1 MKLIKYLYLIVFVP
15 AIILSS
21 CQEDETQSPGKD
33 ILSFTF
39 PEFDPDVEA
48 EIDQESKTIK
58 LEFPYLTELSNLTP
72 RIEVSPGATID
83 PPSGE
88 PQDFS
93 DPVLYVVTASDGMQ
107 KVYTVI
113 SETGPSNENE
123 ILSFSFPGIF
133 VDAVV
138 DGSNVSA
145 RVPYGTDV
153 TALVP
158 DIEISSGATIAPNDG
173 AAQNFSSPVTYTVS
187 AANGET
193 QEFTV
198 ELIIDEQPTA
208 IRGVWVT
215 DVSSVLT
222 SRENIVAAVESVAAL
237 NMNTIFMVTWNQAM
251 TTYPSDIMEN
261 LTGTR
266 IDPRY
271 GSRDPLQEM
280 IEEAHARGIKVMA
293 WFEYG
298 FAANYA
304 SPDKSLSLSEQIQQS
319 GGPLLQAKPEWAG
332 VDQNGDLLEK
342 NNFIWMNALHPNVQE
357 FMTSLMLE
365 VVQNYDIDGVQGDD
379 RLPAMP
385 SEGGYDDYTVN
396 LYQQEFG
403 TDPPTSTKNSAWL
416 RWRANILNDYAA
428 HLYDT
433 VKYTDPN
440 AIVAMSPSPMDFGFV
455 EYLQDWPDWVNN
467 GHADIVSPQLYRREN
482 QGIEVYNSLLNYQL
496 SKLDPDKVSTFYPG
510 LLIALASYYPSAE
523 FFADMVQSNR
533 ANGVSGE
540 VYFYYLGLAR
550 NEDVIKALYPAP
562 AIYPTF

>member
-1 MKLIKYLYLIVFVP
+1 MKLNRIFYILLLLPVIL
-15 AIILSS
+15 LSS
-21 CQEDETQSPGKD
+21 CSEDEPSVPPNS
-33 ILSFTF
+33 ILSFSFTA
-39 PEFDPDVEA
+39 FDPTVEGQ
-48 EIDQESKTIK
+48 IDQQTKTITV
-58 LEFPYLTELSNLTP
+58 EFPYGTDLTNLAP
-72 RIEVSPGATID
+72 QIEVSPGSTVD

-93 DPVLYVVTASDGMQ
+93 DPILYIISDTEDNQ
-107 KVYTVI
+107 KVYTVL

-123 ILSFSFPGIF
+123 ILAFSFPDIF

-138 DGSNVSA
+138 DGNSISA
-145 RVPYGTDV
+145 SVPYGTDV
-153 TALVP
+153 TSLVP
-158 DIEISSGATIAPNDG
+158 DIEINAGATISPNDG
-173 AAQNFSSPVTYTVS
+173 VSQNFSSPVTYKVT
-187 AANGET
+187 AANGEI
-193 QEFTV
+193 EDFSV
-198 ELIIDEQPTA
+198 KVIENEQQTA
-208 IRGVWVT
+208 IRGVWIT

-222 SRENIVAAVESVAAL
+222 SRANIIEAVEKVAEL

-251 TTYPSDIMEN
+251 TTYPSDIMES
-261 LTGTR
+261 LTGTK

-304 SPDKSLSLSEQIQQS
+304 SLDKSLSLSEQIQQS
-319 GGPLLQAKPEWAG
+319 GGPVLQAKPEWAG

-342 NNFIWMNALHPNVQE
+342 NSFIWMNGLHPEVQE

-385 SEGGYDDYTVN
+385 SEGGYDNYTVN
-396 LYQQEFG
+396 RYQQEIG
-403 TDPPTSTKNSAWL
+403 TIPPTGTKNSAWL
-416 RWRANILNDYAA
+416 QWRANILNEYAA

-440 AIVAMSPSPMDFGFV
+440 VVVAMSPSPMNFGYV
-455 EYLQDWPDWVNN
+455 EYLQDWPAWVNN
-467 GHADIVSPQLYRREN
+467 GNADIVSPQLYRRDN
-482 QGIEVYNSLLNYQL
+482 QGIGVYNNLLNNQL
-496 SKLDPDKVSTFYPG
+496 TKIDQDKVLTFYPG
-510 LLIALASYYPSAE
+510 LLIALGPYSPSAE

-540 VYFYYLGLAR
+540 VYFYYLGLNR

>member
-1 MKLIKYLYLIVFVP
+1 MKMNKIFYILFFLPVVF
-15 AIILSS
+15 ITS
-21 CQEDETQSPGKD
+21 CNEDEPSVPQRS

-39 PEFDPDVEA
+39 PAFDPTVEGQ
-48 EIDQESKTIK
+48 IDQQTKTITV
-58 LEFPYLTELSNLTP
+58 EFPYGTDLTNLAP
-72 RIEVSPGATID
+72 QIEVSPGSTVA

-88 PQDFS
+88 KQDFS
-93 DPVLYVVTASDGMQ
+93 DPVLYVVTDQDGFD
-107 KVYTVI
+107 KVYTVL
-113 SETGPSNENE
+113 SELGASNENE
-123 ILSFSFPGIF
+123 IISFRFPNIY

-138 DGSNVSA
+138 DGSNVTA

-153 TALVP
+153 TSLMP
-158 DIEISSGATIAPNDG
+158 DIKISAGATITPNDG
-173 AAQNFSSPVTYTVS
+173 VEQNFSSPVTYTIT
-187 AANGET
+187 AANEET
-193 QEFTV
+193 RDFTV
-198 ELIIDEQPTA
+198 EVIEDDQQTA
-208 IRGVWVT
+208 IRGVWLT

-222 SRENIVAAVESVAAL
+222 SRENIIAAVEKVAEL

-298 FAANYA
+298 FAVNYT
-304 SPDKSLSLSEQIQQS
+304 SPNKSLSLSEQIQQS
-319 GGPLLQAKPEWAG
+319 GGPVLQAKPDWAG
-332 VDQNGDLLEK
+332 VDVNGDLLEK
-342 NNFIWMNALHPNVQE
+342 NNFIWMNGLHPEVQK

-365 VVQNYDIDGVQGDD
+365 VVQNYEIDGVQGDD

-385 SEGGYDDYTVN
+385 SEGGYDDYTIN
-396 LYQQEFG
+396 SYQQAFG
-403 TDPPTSTKNSAWL
+403 TAPPTGTKNSAWL
-416 RWRANILNDYAA
+416 RWRADILNDYAA

-433 VKYTDPN
+433 VKYTDSDVV
-440 AIVAMSPSPMDFGFV
+440 VAMSPSPLDFGFV
-455 EYLQDWPDWVNN
+455 EYLQDWPNWVNN

-482 QGIEVYNSLLNYQL
+482 QGIDVYNSLLNYQL
-496 SKLDPDKVSTFYPG
+496 SKINQEKISTFYPG
-510 LLIALASYYPSAE
+510 LLISLASYYPSAE

-533 ANGVSGE
+533 AKGVSGE
-540 VYFYYLGLAR
+540 VYFYYLGLLR
-550 NEDVIKALYPAP
+550 NEEVIKALYPAP